1 MGTAY
6 LEGKISMKE
15 INNFLGKV
23 RKWADK
29 QKDIKAILLVG
40 SYARGQ
46 AHNDSDIDLI
56 LLTNEPDK
64 YLNDQSFAGTFGD
77 ISIIEKEFWGKVTSL
92 RIWYKDS
99 FEVELGITIPAWIT
113 EEPLDAG
120 TLRTITDG
128 AKVII
133 DKIGSLEEL
142 IMSVRR
148 RNLIRYDDK
157 RKDLPCDQL
166 HYLFRSAGWTDG
178 SETDEMKN
186 NFNLPFINSTL
197 VISAWENERLVGVV
211 RVLSDKV
218 IRSVIYD
225 LVVEPE
231 FQGRGIG
238 KELIKRSIEHYP
250 HTEWLV
256 QTTEKIANFYEKIG
270 FSKYKGVVLNIPSKW
285 TE

>member
-1 MGTAY
+1 
-6 LEGKISMKE
+6 MKE
-15 INNFLGKV
+15 IDNFLEKV
-23 RKWADK
+23 RKWADL
-29 QKDIKAILLVG
+29 QNDIKAILLVG

-46 AHNDSDIDLI
+46 ADNDSDIDLI

-64 YLNDQSFAGTFGD
+64 YLNDQSFLSAFGNVSK
-77 ISIIEKEFWGKVTSL
+77 IKKEFWGRVTSL

-99 FEVELGITIPAWIT
+99 FKVELGISTPDWIY
-113 EEPLDAG
+113 EEPLDTG

-128 AKVII
+128 AKVVI
-133 DKIGSLEEL
+133 DRMGNLEEL
-142 IMSVRR
+142 IVAASNRKA
-148 RNLIRYDDK
+148 IRYDDQ

-166 HYLFRSAGWTDG
+166 HYLFKSAGWADG
-178 SETDEMKN
+178 SETDEMRK

-197 VISAWENERLVGVV
+197 VISAWEDKRLVGVV

-225 LVVEPE
+225 LVVDPE

-238 KELIKRSIEHYP
+238 KELIKRSIGHYP

-256 QTTEKIANFYEKIG
+256 QTTDKIASYYEKIG
-270 FSKYKGVVLNIPSKW
+270 FTRYEDVVLYIPSKW
-285 TE
+285 TK

>member
-1 MGTAY
+1 
-6 LEGKISMKE
+6 MKE
-15 INNFLGKV
+15 IDNFLEKV
-23 RKWADK
+23 RKWADT

-46 AHNDSDIDLI
+46 AHDDSDIDLV

-64 YLNDQSFAGTFGD
+64 YLNDHSFAETIGG
-77 ISIIEKEFWGKVTSL
+77 ISKIEKEFWGRVTSL

-99 FEVELGITIPAWIT
+99 FEVELGITTPDWIT
-113 EEPLDAG
+113 ENPLDAG

-128 AKVII
+128 AKVVM
-133 DKIGSLEEL
+133 DKIGDLEEL
-142 IMSVRR
+142 IMSASKRR
-148 RNLIRYDDK
+148 FIRYDDK
-157 RKDLPCDQL
+157 RKDLPCNQL
-166 HYLFRSAGWTDG
+166 HYLFRLVGWSNG
-178 SETDEMKN
+178 SETDEMQN

-225 LVVEPE
+225 LVVDPE

-256 QTTEKIANFYEKIG
+256 QTTDKIATYYEKIG
-270 FSKYKGVVLNIPSKW
+270 FTKYKDVVLYIPSKW
-285 TE
+285 TK

>member
-1 MGTAY
+1 MPDGVGPSMGTTY
-6 LEGKISMKE
+6 LEGKIRMKE
-15 INNFLGKV
+15 INNFLEKV

-46 AHNDSDIDLI
+46 AHNDSDIDLV
-56 LLTNEPDK
+56 LLTNEPNK
-64 YLNDQSFAGTFGD
+64 YLNDQYF
-77 ISIIEKEFWGKVTSL
+77 
-92 RIWYKDS
+92 
-99 FEVELGITIPAWIT
+99 
-113 EEPLDAG
+113 AG

-225 LVVEPE
+225 LVVDPE
-231 FQGRGIG
+231 YQGRGIG

-270 FSKYKGVVLNIPSKW
+270 FSKYKEVVLNIASKW